1 MKDQQWANRSLLRI
15 KTTLLILCIVLG
27 YTQSFVLLKGA
38 SRQSPSLFLVDD
50 ADQDVLF
57 GSSKMDTVKSTTD
70 ETSFLTSLKDRQR
83 ELKNGIGKRYVA
95 RTQKGFL
102 NVHHEPSDPFA
113 NENIV
118 AQLTEGQIVTST
130 GPSRGFWIPHDGG
143 GWSVSKY
150 QGFTWLEP
158 IDE

>member
-1 MKDQQWANRSLLRI
+1 
-15 KTTLLILCIVLG
+15 
-27 YTQSFVLLKGA
+27 
-38 SRQSPSLFLVDD
+38 VDD
-50 ADQDVLF
+50 DQEVFF
-57 GSSKMDTVKSTTD
+57 GSSILDSVKSTTD
-70 ETSFLTSLKDRQR
+70 EESSFFNSLIDRQK

-102 NVHHEPSDPFA
+102 NIHFEPADPFDTD
-113 NENIV
+113 NIV
-118 AQLTEGQIVTST
+118 GQLAEGQIVTST
-130 GPSRGFWIPHDGG
+130 GPSRGSWIPHDGG